1 MLDFG
6 DELIIESYKIPW
18 LIWIHLLVTI
28 LFIILSSFGFTI
40 FTSDFL
46 QNPSISMT
54 SASPS
59 TSNTSQSNQNSSSQ
73 RTKVNEN
80 QRIKRD
86 AGTSGQTMIEE
97 VQECDESSLND
108 SIYFGLFR
116 HPNHPCNYLRLAK
129 QALLK
134 CFGLDS
140 RTEGSSNENTK
151 DKIDVSACSLPLSL
165 SHTHTHTHTHTH

>member
-28 LFIILSSFGFTI
+28 LFIILICFGFNI
-40 FTSDFL
+40 FTSDFS
-46 QNPSISMT
+46 QNPSINMT

-59 TSNTSQSNQNSSSQ
+59 SSNTSQSNQISSSQ

-97 VQECDESSLND
+97 VQECEESSLND
-108 SIYFGLFR
+108 SIFFRLFR
-116 HPNHPCNYLRLAK
+116 HPNHPCDYLGLAK

-140 RTEGSSNENTK
+140 RTEARATK
-151 DKIDVSACSLPLSL
+151 NSKKKIDALHCSPYKD
-165 SHTHTHTHTHTH
+165 